1 MTSSI
6 QYPYIIAFTVFN
18 TSVYTHFFPSI
29 LWWAKEEL
37 KVLCQIC
44 AFSSSV
50 WLSISCG
57 CKCNIWSNWSKQT
70 QQLHVLRL
78 MNNALFSPFC
88 SIYCFDTGI
97 QWDVTLPAGSCKI
110 RNLLCAFIKWKYDIR
125 VEKIYYKVS
134 KKHKTVFNN
143 CDAMMITLLA
153 LSSL

>member
-18 TSVYTHFFPSI
+18 TSVYTYFFPSI
-29 LWWAKEEL
+29 LWCAKEEL
-37 KVLCQIC
+37 EVLGQIC

-50 WLSISCG
+50 WLSISC
-57 CKCNIWSNWSKQT
+57 KCYICCYWSKQT

-97 QWDVTLPAGSCKI
+97 QWDVTLPAESCKVHY
-110 RNLLCAFIKWKYDIR
+110 LLCAFIKWKYDIR
-125 VEKIYYKVS
+125 VEKIDYKVS
-134 KKHKTVFNN
+134 KKHKRVFSN